1 MKKSILSIV
10 ILSLVGVFVNA
21 QTFVST
27 TPENK
32 NTVLEEFT
40 GIHCGYC
47 PDGHKR
53 AQELKD
59 ANPDD
64 VVLVNIHV
72 GGYAV
77 PSTGEPDFRT
87 PYGTAIDAQADVSGY
102 PAGTINRTDYTS
114 QGWDMDGGTAM
125 SRGNW
130 SSASALILAEASYV
144 NVAAQA
150 SIDLSTRVL
159 TVDVEAY
166 YTANGAASNNVNVA
180 LLQNNI
186 PGPQSGGSTW
196 NPSQILPNGDYNHG
210 HMLRHLLTGQWGDIN
225 TSTTSGDLYTNTFTY
240 TIPNDLNGVVYD
252 LFNLEVVVFIA
263 EGQQVIVTGS
273 DASMSFIVPPGY
285 SLVDVEAATNMALP
299 ASYCDGDITPE
310 ITVTNNGTST
320 IDTYEVSYSLDG
332 ATPVTQ
338 AGTNLAA
345 SASSTISFPQITLNN
360 GSHNIAYNVNTD
372 GTMDID
378 SIPANN
384 DVNSETI
391 NTVSPTPFSISH
403 GEGFESY
410 SPGSEAVNN
419 VVLLNPNGES
429 TYVVDNTVSQS
440 VTWPLG
446 AFGNSDQSW
455 RMRFYTWAQG
465 SEATLVFENIDL
477 STWGGANGTSSDLF
491 FSYSYA
497 QYSAEN
503 DRLEVLVSKDCGAT
517 WIPVFD
523 EQGTGLATAP
533 AVSTGHFYPGI
544 NQWAKVNVDMSYYDG
559 ESSIM
564 IAFKGTSDFGNN
576 LYLDDIA
583 LWNYSTIEETASASF
598 QVRTYPNPINDLG
611 PLELTLV
618 NKADVQVSVYDM
630 LGQMI
635 IPVNSGVLAA
645 GEHHFDIVTEG
656 LENGIY
662 LVKVEVDGQVQS
674 SNIIISN

>member
-10 ILSLVGVFVNA
+10 IIGLVSVIVNA
-21 QTFVST
+21 QPFVST

-64 VVLVNIHV
+64 IVLINIHV

-87 PYGTAIDAQADVSGY
+87 PYGTAIDDQADVSGY

-114 QGWDMDGGTAM
+114 QGWDQAGGTAM

-130 SSASALILAEASYV
+130 GSASALILAEASYV

-210 HMLRHLLTGQWGDIN
+210 HMLRHLLSGQWGDIN
-225 TSTTSGDLYTNTFTY
+225 TSTTSGSLYTNTFTY
-240 TIPNDLNGVVYD
+240 TIPGDLNGVVYD

-263 EGQQVIVTGS
+263 EGQQVVVTGS
-273 DASMSFIVPPGY
+273 DASMSYVVPPGY
-285 SLVDVEAATNMALP
+285 SLVDVEAGTNMALP

-338 AGTNLAA
+338 SGTNLAA
-345 SASSTISFPQITLNN
+345 STSSTISFPQITLNS
-360 GSHNIAYNVNTD
+360 GSHNIVYNVNTD

-378 SIPANN
+378 SIPGNN
-384 DVNSETI
+384 DVSSETI
-391 NTVSPTPFSISH
+391 TTVSPNPFSISH

-410 SPGSEAVNN
+410 TPGSEDVNN
-419 VVLLNPNGES
+419 VILLNPNGEN
-429 TYVVDNTVSQS
+429 TYVVDNSVSQS

-446 AFGNSDQSW
+446 GFGASAKSY
-455 RMRFYTWAQG
+455 RMRFLTWAAG
-465 SEATLVFENIDL
+465 SQATLIFENIDL
-477 STWGGANGTSSDLF
+477 TDGGATGVASDLIF
-491 FSYSYA
+491 TYAYA
-497 QYSAEN
+497 QYTTEN
-503 DRLEVLVSKDCGAT
+503 DRLEVLVSKDCGVT
-517 WIPVFD
+517 WIPAFD
-523 EQGTGLATAP
+523 EQGSGLATAP
-533 AVSTGHFYPGI
+533 AVNTGHFYPTAS
-544 NQWAKVNVDMSYYDG
+544 QWLKVNVDMSPFDG
-559 ESSIM
+559 EPAVM
-564 IAFKGTSDFGNN
+564 IAFRGTSDYGNN

-583 LWNYSTIEETASASF
+583 LYNYSTIDETASNPFS
-598 QVRTYPNPINDLG
+598 VRTYPNPINHVG
-611 PLELTLV
+611 QLELTLAG
-618 NKADVQVSVYDM
+618 KAEVQAEVYDL
-630 LGQMI
+630 LGQMV
-635 IPVNSGVLAA
+635 IPVVSGKLAP
-645 GEHHFDIVTEG
+645 GTHNFDMEMAS

-662 LVKVEVDGQVQS
+662 LVKVQVNGQIHS
-674 SNIIISN
+674 SKIIISD

>member
-10 ILSLVGVFVNA
+10 IIGLVSVIVNA

-299 ASYCDGDITPE
+299 ASYCDRDITPD
-310 ITVTNNGTST
+310 ITVTYNGTST

-611 PLELTLV
+611 QLELTLV

>member
-27 TPENK
+27 TSENK
-32 NTVLEEFT
+32 NAVLEEFT

-64 VVLVNIHV
+64 IVLINIHV

-87 PYGTAIDAQADVSGY
+87 PYGTAIDDQADVSGY

-114 QGWDMDGGTAM
+114 QGWDQNGGTAM

-130 SSASALILAEASYV
+130 SAASALILGEVSYV

-150 SIDLSTRVL
+150 SIDLSTRIL

-166 YTANGAASNNVNVA
+166 YTANGTASNNVNVA

-196 NPSQILPNGDYNHG
+196 NPGQILPNGDYNHG
-210 HMLRHLLTGQWGDIN
+210 HMLRHLLSGQWGVSV
-225 TSTTSGDLYTNTFTY
+225 TPTTSGSFYSNTFTY

-263 EGQQVIVTGS
+263 EGQQVIVSGS
-273 DASMSFIVPPGY
+273 DATMSYIIPPGY
-285 SLVDVEAATNMALP
+285 SLVDIEAATDMTMP
-299 ASYCDGDITPE
+299 TDYCDGNITPE
-310 ITVTNNGTST
+310 ITVTNNGSST
-320 IDTYEVSYSLDG
+320 IDDYEVAYSLDG
-332 ATPVTQ
+332 AALVTQ

-345 SASSTISFPQITLNN
+345 SASATISFPAITLTN
-360 GSHNIAYNVNTD
+360 GSHNIEYSVNTD

-378 SIPANN
+378 SIPGNN
-384 DVNSETI
+384 DASSGTI
-391 NTVSPTPFSISH
+391 NTVSPTAFTISH
-403 GEGFESY
+403 GENFESY
-410 SPGSEAVNN
+410 AMASDDLNN
-419 VVLLNPNGES
+419 AILINPNGEN
-429 TYVVDNTVSQS
+429 TYVVDNGVSSS

-455 RMRFYTWAQG
+455 RMRFFTWGQG
-465 SEATLVFENIDL
+465 SEATIVFENIDL
-477 STWGGANGTSSDLF
+477 STWGGANGTNSDLF
-491 FSYSYA
+491 FSYAYA
-497 QYSAEN
+497 QYSSEN
-503 DRLEVLVSKDCGAT
+503 DRLEVLVSKNCGAT

-523 EQGTGLATAP
+523 EQGSGLATAP
-533 AVSTGHFYPGI
+533 ALSTGHFYPGV
-544 NQWAKVNVDMSYYDG
+544 NQWVKVNVDMSYYDG
-559 ESSIM
+559 ESAVM
-564 IAFKGTSDFGNN
+564 IAFKGTSDYGNN
-576 LYLDDIA
+576 LYIDDIG
-583 LWNYSTIEETASASF
+583 LWNYSTIDETSSNQF
-598 QVRTYPNPINDLG
+598 NVRTYPNPINDVG
-611 PLELTLV
+611 QLELTLAG
-618 NKADVQVSVYDM
+618 KAEVQVGVYDM
-630 LGQMI
+630 LGQMV
-635 IPVNSGVLAA
+635 IPVVYGKLAP
-645 GEHHFDIVTEG
+645 GTHNFDMETAS
-656 LENGIY
+656 LDNGIY
-662 LVKVEVDGQVQS
+662 LVKVQVDGQVQTS
-674 SNIIISN
+674 RIIISD